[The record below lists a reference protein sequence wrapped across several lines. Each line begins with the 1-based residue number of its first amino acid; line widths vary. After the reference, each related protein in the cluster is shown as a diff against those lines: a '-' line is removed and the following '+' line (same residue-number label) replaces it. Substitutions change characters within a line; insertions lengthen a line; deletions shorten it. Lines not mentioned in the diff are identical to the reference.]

1 MESKKQSF
9 EVGDM
14 ILYNFKF
21 IGKVIMLHKEEGLL
35 RIKIYHN
42 TLTTTTTDV
51 FISLCE
57 KFEE

>member
-1 MESKKQSF
+1 MESKKQCF

-14 ILYNFKF
+14 ILYSFKF
-21 IGKVIMLHKEEGLL
+21 IGKVMMLYKEEGLL

-51 FISLCE
+51 SISLCE
-57 KFEE
+57 KFED